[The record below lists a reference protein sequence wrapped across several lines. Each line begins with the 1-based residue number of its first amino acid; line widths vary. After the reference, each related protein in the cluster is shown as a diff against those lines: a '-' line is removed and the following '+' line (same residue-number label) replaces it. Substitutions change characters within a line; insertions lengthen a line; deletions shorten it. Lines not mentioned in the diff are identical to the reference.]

1 MMWTDEQPAGPMAG
15 TTKGDAMNGTTNLAR
30 MLMERMLTEAIVD
43 GVTEVIDGQHQLV
56 LANRAAWLYE
66 DGVLVQRVDLDS
78 DMLGEQDVEFMSRVG
93 F

>member
-1 MMWTDEQPAGPMAG
+1 
-15 TTKGDAMNGTTNLAR
+15 MNGTTNLAR

-56 LANRAAWLYE
+56 LADRTAWLYE
-66 DGVLVQRVDLDS
+66 DGRLVHRVPLDS
-78 DMLGEQDVEFMSRVG
+78 DMLGEQDVAFMRQVG

>member
-1 MMWTDEQPAGPMAG
+1 
-15 TTKGDAMNGTTNLAR
+15 MNGTTNLAR

-56 LANRAAWLYE
+56 LADRTAWLYE